1 MSLSDPGSG
10 LGRREA
16 HADGAVHYAFELF
29 SHYVFPLARG
39 MRRAGMCLGSD
50 LFGKS
55 SPQRGINNL
64 LATRI
69 NERQMHSLLTLL
81 PVCAQQQLS
90 WTLEGWAKSAFDVR
104 DG

>member
-1 MSLSDPGSG
+1 MSPSDPASSDWRLG
-10 LGRREA
+10 LMVLRVM
-16 HADGAVHYAFELF
+16 HLSYFPIMF
-29 SHYVFPLARG
+29 SISVG

-55 SPQRGINNL
+55 SRLRGINNL
-64 LATRI
+64 LATQI

-81 PVCAQQQLS
+81 PVRTQQQLRA
-90 WTLEGWAKSAFDVR
+90 TLEGRAKSAFDMC